1 MRSRK
6 TFMTRAPAY
15 LDHCSPTSCRAT
27 TRPKPRE
34 ACLASTGTVANIVT
48 IDRSGPRENLVAQM
62 YRVLDAS
69 IFRSTAMDGV
79 PDSRLHVATRARATG
94 TVARMFELKHW
105 TRFGPSRGKN
115 GAKAGRRSEPTC
127 FAISNDC
134 EDLIGLV

>member
-6 TFMTRAPAY
+6 TFMTRTPAY

-27 TRPKPRE
+27 IRPKPRE

-48 IDRSGPRENLVAQM
+48 IDRSGPRENLVAQV

-94 TVARMFELKHW
+94 TVARA
-105 TRFGPSRGKN
+105 SRCSANRK
-115 GAKAGRRSEPTC
+115 PM
-127 FAISNDC
+127 
-134 EDLIGLV
+134 